1 MEQIWSELIKGL
13 IAIAIAYVTTQ
24 MTIKRSLG
32 ETLAIIKD
40 RMDVLWDIYVK
51 DAVREARKASLVREN
66 SPLSVTDEWEK
77 TVPPD
82 IRARLAEFIKKKK
95 LEGKGNSLV
104 LRSVIKEFLGD
115 LYTISVEKDIS
126 IPALL
131 GTLVVYIGEDK

>member
-82 IRARLAEFIKKKK
+82 IRARLAKFIEKKK